1 VLAVLALGLVSCS
14 TNLSDLVGDEGS
26 RDENPLE
33 TPPGWSK
40 VNPGSGQ
47 GSKSGTAGSKGGSD
61 SASGGQVGRAGSGGP
76 DLEGNGEKTHWCENA
91 LAEFCA
97 DFDTADSLGRFSAGA
112 EGQVLPVVDPGFD
125 VAGPYSLLIK
135 VPATPNRTDAYSSK
149 VTHHFN
155 QRANGFLLDFQLAS
169 EQVSEERATVA
180 AVEFLGNGA
189 ATYVLQLSYDAGAL
203 HFEEVR
209 QGVVKR
215 LGTTS
220 LRTGENAW
228 SHLVIDASFEAGQI
242 AYFKIVND
250 DDPALDVTVSAT
262 KLSPTEGMSSIPSFV
277 LGVVEGERP
286 HGGWQFRYD
295 NVSLDL
301 YTTKN

>member
-1 VLAVLALGLVSCS
+1 MLAVLTLGLVSCS

-47 GSKSGTAGSKGGSD
+47 GSKSGTAGNKGDSG
-61 SASGGQVGRAGSGGP
+61 SASGGQVGKGGSGGP
-76 DLEGNGEKTHWCENA
+76 DSEVIGEKTHWCENTR
-91 LAEFCA
+91 AEFCV
-97 DFDTADSLGRFSAGA
+97 DFDVADPLGRFSAGA
-112 EGQVLPVVDPGFD
+112 EGQALPVVDPGFD
-125 VAGPYSLLIK
+125 ISGPYALLIK
-135 VPATPNRTDAYSSK
+135 VPATPNRTDTYSSK

-155 QRANGFLLDFQLAS
+155 QRVNGFALDFRLAS

-180 AVEFLGNGA
+180 AVEFVGNGA

-203 HFEEVR
+203 HFEEVS
-209 QGVVKR
+209 QGVIKR

-228 SHLVIDASFEAGQI
+228 SHLFLDVSLEATPK
-242 AYFKIVND
+242 AYFKILND
-250 DDPALDVTVSAT
+250 VDPALDVTVSSPT
-262 KLSPTEGMSSIPSFV
+262 LSPTDGMSIIPSFV

-301 YTTKN
+301 YVKD